1 MQVERLEPRLG
12 EGIGVVGQH
21 VGEPEVVGEV
31 GRHGGTGYAPGHPSA
46 ARLSTVCAMEINGVP
61 LHPLVIHA
69 VVVFVPLAALA
80 AIAMSRTE
88 VALARALA
96 GAPADTRRPPRPPTW
111 PSSPVRGASRRT
123 AGSRRCRWSQTH
135 EQWGDRLV
143 IAMVVFAAVVVV
155 AFWVLPHVTRLS
167 GGKDRVTKMA
177 ALEKPLMVLLPL
189 TAVVALVL
197 VFLTGD
203 AGARAVWKD

>member
-1 MQVERLEPRLG
+1 
-12 EGIGVVGQH
+12 
-21 VGEPEVVGEV
+21 
-31 GRHGGTGYAPGHPSA
+31 
-46 ARLSTVCAMEINGVP
+46 MEINGVP

-80 AIAMSRTE
+80 AIAMSVPKWRW
-88 VALARALA
+88 LARWPALLLTL
-96 GAPADTRRPPRPPTW
+96 GATAAAYVAKLTGAQLKEDRGLE
-111 PSSPVRGASRRT
+111 SPLVK
-123 AGSRRCRWSQTH
+123 TH

-143 IAMVVFAAVVVV
+143 TAMVVFAAVVVV

-167 GGKDRVTKMA
+167 GGKDRVTKVA

-197 VFLTGD
+197 VVITGD
-203 AGARAVWKD
+203 AGARAVWQN